1 MKKILLL
8 AAVLG
13 LAACNP
19 NDPASLITT
28 YKYVVVHPDE
38 AMYTCPVLK
47 TFPKWNTLTDA
58 QVARVIGELY
68 KNNITCKSS
77 IESIRKF
84 LDDAEVEIEGKKSR

>member
-1 MKKILLL
+1 MKKILLI
-8 AAVLG
+8 AAALG

-28 YKYVVVHPDE
+28 YKYVVVHPAE
-38 AMYTCPVLK
+38 AMYECPVLK
-47 TFPKWNTLTDA
+47 NFPKWQTLTDA
-58 QVARVIGELY
+58 QVARVIAELY

-84 LDDAEVEIEGKKSR
+84 LADAEVQIEGK